1 MCLVSNQ
8 RLALVWCL
16 ALNAINLNS
25 GATNSWTA
33 ISSSS
38 DSSERDAGA
47 EIPQYS
53 RYDTSFQDGDS
64 FQVSDDISV
73 VSAADGEQPLLPS
86 KGTATINNIGGV
98 YHNYRSSYK
107 SATRTPNHGNDGTSL
122 TDIDNKLDE
131 MDTDDGLIAQND
143 PPKEVNDFEN
153 EIRYNVGPGVNISV
167 DKNKELVSVFLDE
180 DCLKDVFTG
189 NANDQIFLV
198 TKMASAK

>member
-1 MCLVSNQ
+1 MCLISNQ
-8 RLALVWCL
+8 RLALVLCL

-38 DSSERDAGA
+38 DSLERADDA

-53 RYDTSFQDGDS
+53 RYDATIQDGDS

-107 SATRTPNHGNDGTSL
+107 SATRTPNNNDGTSL
-122 TDIDNKLDE
+122 TDIDNKLEE
-131 MDTDDGLIAQND
+131 MDANEGFIVQPE

-167 DKNKELVSVFLDE
+167 DKTKELVSVFLDE

-189 NANDQIFLV
+189 NTGDLLFY
-198 TKMASAK
+198 